1 MRATGIIRRIDDLG
15 RIVIPKELR
24 RTLRLREGDPM
35 EIFTEDGGVVYRPY
49 RALDN
54 YKTEFEMACRLL
66 RWQDVNNYAVFD
78 QYKKASTYNLETAE
92 HPESR
97 WFDFQYP
104 VLDQASNLWVYPVRA
119 DGEIMGFIVCDHE
132 DKHIELV
139 VKYLSWVIS
148 NS

>member
-49 RALDN
+49 RAFDN

-78 QYKKASTYNLETAE
+78 QRNRVSDYNLKTDE
-92 HPESR
+92 HPNGH
-97 WFDFQYP
+97 WFDIRYP
-104 VLDQASNLWVYPVRA
+104 AFDQASNLWVYPVCA
-119 DGEIMGFIVCDHE
+119 DGEIMGFVVCDHE
-132 DKHIELV
+132 DEHIELV
-139 VKYLSWVIS
+139 VKYLSCVIS